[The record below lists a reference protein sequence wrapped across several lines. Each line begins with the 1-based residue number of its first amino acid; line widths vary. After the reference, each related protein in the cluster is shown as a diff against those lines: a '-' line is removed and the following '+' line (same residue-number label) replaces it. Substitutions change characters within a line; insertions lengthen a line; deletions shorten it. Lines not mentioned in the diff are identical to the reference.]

1 MEDFNLTLLDD
12 DALISESIEND
23 EAEEQE
29 ELEEEQEE
37 QEDEQEEGNDEESE
51 DEEGDEEEGE
61 VRHDIYMSLAD
72 VLKEKGFFGDI
83 DTKKITSADEL
94 ASAFKKEIKKNEYAD
109 LNERQIRLLEAM
121 RDGVPEEEIISEEQ
135 ELENIMS
142 ITDRQVDENENLS
155 YRLIMNDLMLKGLS
169 QSKAQKMY
177 DMFLDDG
184 DDKREARE
192 ALRNLQDQTRSKYD
206 EKVLLRKQEKESR
219 ARQADEFFDKVTDKI
234 KGTESFLGSYK
245 VTDLLKD
252 KVIANMS
259 KPIGVDSNG
268 VAYNALMK
276 AKTEDPIDFESKL
289 YYLFTITNGFKDLTG
304 FEKRATSKAVRDLE
318 SKLNSIP
325 VDSSGKQVYQ
335 SGPRGFQ
342 PEIVKI
348 I

>member
-12 DALISESIEND
+12 DVFIPEPVD
-23 EAEEQE
+23 EEQE
-29 ELEEEQEE
+29 EIETEEQEE
-37 QEDEQEEGNDEESE
+37 QEEEESEQEETEESE
-51 DEEGDEEEGE
+51 DESDEEEGE

-72 VLKEKGFFGDI
+72 VLKEKGFFGEL
-83 DTKKITSADEL
+83 DTTKITSADEL
-94 ASAFKKEIKKNEYAD
+94 ASAFKNEIKKNEYAD
-109 LNERQIRLLEAM
+109 LNERQIRVLEAM
-121 RDGVPEEEIISEEQ
+121 RDGVPEDVIVSEEQ

-142 ITDRQVDENENLS
+142 ITDKHVDENEDLS

-177 DMFLDDG
+177 DMYLDEG
-184 DDKREARE
+184 EDKREARE
-192 ALRNLQDQTRSKYD
+192 ALRNLQDKTRGKYE
-206 EKVLLRKQEKESR
+206 EKTLHRKQERESKIK
-219 ARQADEFFDKVTDKI
+219 QADEFFEKVTDKI
-234 KGTESFLGSYK
+234 KDTESFLGSYK

-289 YYLFTITNGFKDLTG
+289 YYLFTITNGFKDLSA
-304 FEKRATSKAVRDLE
+304 FEKRATSKAVRELE
-318 SKLNSIP
+318 NKLNSIP

-335 SGPRGFQ
+335 SGPKGFQ
-342 PEIVKI
+342 PEIVKVL
-348 I
+348 